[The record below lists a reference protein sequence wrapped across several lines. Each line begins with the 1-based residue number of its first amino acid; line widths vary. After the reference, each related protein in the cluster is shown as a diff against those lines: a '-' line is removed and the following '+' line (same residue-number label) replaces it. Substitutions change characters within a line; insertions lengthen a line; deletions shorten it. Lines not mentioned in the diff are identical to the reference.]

1 MNARTIVFA
10 LSFTLQACASSHAGP
25 KVEALSLRDPRL
37 PEDALRWL
45 ADAEDEVAI
54 GRARLDDAEDG
65 LLVLEAYGEDLKA
78 RVGHLAQQS
87 QKAAEVERGFADLS
101 RARVRLQKL
110 ELQAAR
116 RNLEYAGARLTL
128 ARAET
133 AVRYDLAVY
142 EIEPLLERVRAAEER
157 VAEAQ
162 RAVEERRAEV
172 DAAADAAWSAYARFV
187 AGGGSTDV
195 LWGSAP

>member
-1 MNARTIVFA
+1 M
-10 LSFTLQACASSHAGP
+10 LLLQGCASHAGS

-37 PEDALRWL
+37 PEDALSWL

-54 GRARLDDAEDG
+54 AGAQVDDAEDT
-65 LLVLEAYGEDLKA
+65 LVELESYGKDLDA

-87 QKAAEVERGFADLS
+87 QKAAEVERLFADLS
-101 RARVRLQKL
+101 RERVRLQRL
-110 ELQAAR
+110 ELKTAR
-116 RNLEYAGARLTL
+116 QNLEYAEARLTL

-142 EIEPLLERVRAAEER
+142 EIEPLLDAVRAAEEH

-162 RAVEERRAEV
+162 RSVEERRAEV

-195 LWGSAP
+195 LWGLPR

>member
-10 LSFTLQACASSHAGP
+10 LFFALQGCASSHAGP

-110 ELQAAR
+110 EL
-116 RNLEYAGARLTL
+116 
-128 ARAET
+128 AET